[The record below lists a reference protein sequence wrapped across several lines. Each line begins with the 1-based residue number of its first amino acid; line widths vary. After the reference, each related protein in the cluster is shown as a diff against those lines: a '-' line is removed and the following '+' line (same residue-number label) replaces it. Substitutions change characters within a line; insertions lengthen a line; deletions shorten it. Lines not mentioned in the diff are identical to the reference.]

1 MGVWEFSEQTPVKHS
16 CDSSLWLNQDPS
28 LSECPATFLVQL
40 NPCSNI
46 AFPSKNTALMDEE
59 PTGSCQSTH
68 TSTLL
73 RASRSSFSL
82 VCYLRER
89 GGREGR
95 AEAGREGERER
106 ERGRKD
112 RSFTKREQH
121 REKHL
126 LELPLTRSSWGIFWA
141 QQLQNTLKIKCLKSL
156 IIHPYTHLMQTK
168 PGEPRFWVC
177 KCDCASKHL

>member
-1 MGVWEFSEQTPVKHS
+1 MRRRRRKGWEILKSMGVWEFSEQTPVKHS

-28 LSECPATFLVQL
+28 LSERPATFLVQL

-89 GGREGR
+89 EREGGKSRGRQGGR
-95 AEAGREGERER
+95 GREKGRGRER

-126 LELPLTRSSWGIFWA
+126 LELPLTRSS
-141 QQLQNTLKIKCLKSL
+141 
-156 IIHPYTHLMQTK
+156 
-168 PGEPRFWVC
+168 
-177 KCDCASKHL
+177 

>member
-28 LSECPATFLVQL
+28 LSARPATFLVQL

-89 GGREGR
+89 EGGKSRGRQGGRG
-95 AEAGREGERER
+95 AREGEGGGERERERER

-141 QQLQNTLKIKCLKSL
+141 QQLQNRFSKSS
-156 IIHPYTHLMQTK
+156 
-168 PGEPRFWVC
+168 V
-177 KCDCASKHL
+177 

>member
-28 LSECPATFLVQL
+28 LSERPATFLVQL

-59 PTGSCQSTH
+59 PTGSCQSTN

-89 GGREGR
+89 EGGREEQR
-95 AEAGREGERER
+95 QAGREGERERERGR

-121 REKHL
+121 RERHL
-126 LELPLTRSSWGIFWA
+126 LELPLTRSS
-141 QQLQNTLKIKCLKSL
+141 
-156 IIHPYTHLMQTK
+156 
-168 PGEPRFWVC
+168 
-177 KCDCASKHL
+177 